1 MEVTL
6 RNLKISDIN
15 KNYLSWFKSRNVK
28 FIENAKQQKSIE
40 NLKNYYLNL
49 KRGNKKTLFLAI
61 ISKKKLHVGNIKFE
75 ESNIKGKV
83 YMGILIGNTKYTNIG
98 LSEIIFKKSE
108 KIFKRKFKINKY
120 FLRVKCSNILAVKSY
135 LKNNFKI
142 VHKNK
147 KYIEMVKII

>member
-75 ESNIKGKV
+75 ESNIKG
-83 YMGILIGNTKYTNIG
+83 
-98 LSEIIFKKSE
+98 
-108 KIFKRKFKINKY
+108 
-120 FLRVKCSNILAVKSY
+120 
-135 LKNNFKI
+135 
-142 VHKNK
+142 
-147 KYIEMVKII
+147 

>member
-49 KRGNKKTLFLAI
+49 KRGNKKILFLAI
-61 ISKKKLHVGNIKFE
+61 ISKRKLHIGNIKFE

-98 LSEIIFKKSE
+98 LSEIIFKNQK
-108 KIFKRKFKINKY
+108 KFLKGN
-120 FLRVKCSNILAVKSY
+120 LR
-135 LKNNFKI
+135 
-142 VHKNK
+142 
-147 KYIEMVKII
+147 

>member
-49 KRGNKKTLFLAI
+49 KRGNKKILFLAI
-61 ISKKKLHVGNIKFE
+61 ISKKKLHIGNIK
-75 ESNIKGKV
+75 NLRKAILKV
-83 YMGILIGNTKYTNIG
+83 RYMGILIGNTKYTNIG

-108 KIFKRKFKINKY
+108 KIFKKFKINKY
-120 FLRVKCSNILAVKSY
+120 FLRVKYSNILAVKSY
-135 LKNNFKI
+135 LKK
-142 VHKNK
+142 
-147 KYIEMVKII
+147 